1 MWEWRWWRW
10 WCWRRRWSCVVFL
23 WCVVCVVCR
32 VACGV
37 WRFNATKLTCFAF
50 HDLCVCVV
58 CVCVRVCVRVC
69 VYRQCCVCCVCA
81 IHLFLFL
88 PEVHGDL
95 LTVSIKISRRHH
107 RLRKNFPKHCKI
119 LFNKNNGNDMM

>member
-1 MWEWRWWRW
+1 MGMEVVEEVVLSEEEVVLCRLSLV
-10 WCWRRRWSCVVFL
+10 CCV
-23 WCVVCVVCR
+23 CCMS
-32 VACGV
+32 CGV

-50 HDLCVCVV
+50 HDLCVCVCV
-58 CVCVRVCVRVC
+58 CVC
-69 VYRQCCVCCVCA
+69 RQCCVCCVCA